1 MQYFAMVFLFSA
13 LFVGGLAGYSAS
25 DSENELGQGTGGS
38 TSYGYSGSYSGAGIP
53 NGNTPIPFFPQW
65 DFSGYLSK
73 YFESLSKHH
82 LEFMKDG
89 GGAFS
94 FSHASSSPNSK
105 AQAHSSI
112 TFSSGYRNGLERQ
125 AQTALA
131 QAQAQGQGQAA
142 QGHPEVFSLGNRGG
156 FVGGYGGGFA
166 GPDGSGFSF
175 AGPIGGGAGTGPG
188 LDGSALASGSI
199 GPGGVQQT
207 AAVFPENPNAPNIN
221 TRFGSEG
228 GDGSGFKSV
237 FTSSKSV
244 TTNVDGKPQTFR
256 EASTT
261 VNDNGK
267 VTTYTA
273 KNP

>member
-82 LEFMKDG
+82 LEFMKE
-89 GGAFS
+89 
-94 FSHASSSPNSK
+94 
-105 AQAHSSI
+105 
-112 TFSSGYRNGLERQ
+112 LERQ